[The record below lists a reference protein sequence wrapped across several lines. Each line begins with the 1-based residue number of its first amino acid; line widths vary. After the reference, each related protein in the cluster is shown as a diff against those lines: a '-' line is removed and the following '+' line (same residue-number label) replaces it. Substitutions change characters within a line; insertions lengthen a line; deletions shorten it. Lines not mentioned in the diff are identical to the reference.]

1 MASLGKSNTE
11 DSIVNI
17 VALRRSRRNRRAFSL
32 IELLIV
38 IGILLA
44 IGGLVAYN
52 LIPQRERADIDLA
65 RVQIDLFEGAMKLFN
80 FDMRRWPT
88 EEEGLR
94 VLLTADA
101 LEDEDEASRWK
112 GPYIELKPPLEDA
125 WGSEWIYRAPSQ
137 IVDTLPYDILSP
149 GPDKEEDTDDDIHN
163 HMRLMNEEGEID
175 EAFDD
180 FTPTDDGAGG

>member
-1 MASLGKSNTE
+1 M
-11 DSIVNI
+11 NI
-17 VALRRSRRNRRAFSL
+17 VAQRRGRRDRRAFSL

-52 LIPQRERADIDLA
+52 LLPQRDRADIDLTK
-65 RVQIDLFEGAMKLFN
+65 VQIDQFESAMKLFN

-94 VLLTADA
+94 ALVTAEA
-101 LEDEDEASRWK
+101 LEDEEEASRWK
-112 GPYIELKPPLEDA
+112 GPYLEDPPLKDT

-137 IVDTLPYDILSP
+137 VADSLPYDILSP
-149 GPDKEEDTDDDIHN
+149 GKDKEEDTPDDIHN
-163 HMRLMNEEGEID
+163 HMRILNEEGEVD

-180 FTPTDDGAGG
+180 FAPADGAGE

>member
-1 MASLGKSNTE
+1 V
-11 DSIVNI
+11 DIP
-17 VALRRSRRNRRAFSL
+17 RRRRHRRAFSL

-65 RVQIDLFEGAMKLFN
+65 KVQIDQFEGAMKLFN

-94 VLLTADA
+94 VL
-101 LEDEDEASRWK
+101 
-112 GPYIELKPPLEDA
+112 PLEDA
-125 WGSEWIYRAPSQ
+125 WGTEWIYRAPSQ
-137 IVDTLPYDILSP
+137 IVDNLPYDIVSA
-149 GPDKEEDTDDDIHN
+149 GPDKEEDTEDDIHN
-163 HMRLMNEEGEID
+163 HMRLMNEEGEVD

-180 FTPTDDGAGG
+180 FAPAEDGAGG